1 MSVKTKK
8 WLPAVLAPA
17 LVATLAVGIPL
28 QATAEVDLPDKTASE
43 ILQFVNQDPNLT
55 FSGTVVKTSNLGL
68 PEFIEMPE
76 ITDEMAAEMAEMTP
90 EGMEDF
96 VPQVTEGS
104 LASISD
110 ALEILTGTHTVR
122 VFAGGENKFRAQVQ
136 DRMNER
142 NMIVNGNKIW
152 FYDSKDMVASFYE
165 ADQSEIDAAKT
176 EAEAE
181 FAANSAQLPFDA
193 ANPAEVADY
202 FLSQIDES
210 TEVTTSIDT
219 NIAGRGSYQLVM
231 TPSAAEST
239 VENVTIAIDG
249 ETGLPLAV
257 TVEAKNEVEPAFQ
270 IAFTSISFETPA
282 ASLFEFTPTADM
294 TVEEFEF
301 PELPAEYADY
311 QGKDLTEE
319 ELEQLKA
326 DYEASEDKPVLTE
339 NGWASVVSISTED
352 FPLELLENEMFA
364 DLVTDVEGGVVFETS
379 LVNVLITDDGRGF
392 AGAVTV
398 EYLLQVAKG

>member
-17 LVATLAVGIPL
+17 LVASLAVGIPL
-28 QATAEVDLPDKTASE
+28 QATAEVDLPDKSASE

-68 PEFIEMPE
+68 PEFADMPQV
-76 ITDEMAAEMAEMTP
+76 TDEMAAEMAEMTP
-90 EGMEDF
+90 EGMEEF
-96 VPQVTEGS
+96 IPQVTDGS
-104 LASISD
+104 LSAITD
-110 ALEILTGTHTVR
+110 ALEIFTGTHTVR
-122 VFAGGENKFRAQVQ
+122 VFAGGEDKFRAQVQ
-136 DRMNER
+136 DRMSER
-142 NMIVNGNKIW
+142 NMIVNGNTVW
-152 FYDSKDMVASFYE
+152 LYDSKSMVASYYQ

-176 EAEAE
+176 EAEAQ
-181 FAANSAQLPFDA
+181 FDPNSVELPFDA
-193 ANPAEVADY
+193 TNPAEVADY

-210 TEVTTSIDT
+210 TDVSTSIDT

-231 TPSAAEST
+231 TPRASEST
-239 VENVTIAIDG
+239 VETVTVAIDG

-257 TVEAKNEVEPAFQ
+257 TVMAKNEVEPAFQ

-294 TVEEFEF
+294 TVEEI
-301 PELPAEYADY
+301 ELPEMPAKAADY
-311 QGKDLTEE
+311 EGKDLTEE
-319 ELEQLKA
+319 EIAQLKA
-326 DYEASEDKPVLTE
+326 DYEASEDKPVMYE
-339 NGWASVVSISTED
+339 NGWASVVSISTQEL
-352 FPLELLENEMFA
+352 PLELLENEMFA
-364 DLVTDVEGGVVFETS
+364 DLVTAVAGGVVFETS

-398 EYLLQVAKG
+398 EYLLQVANG